1 MKSRKNRVFIF
12 DTTLR
17 DGEQAPGFSMNTDE
31 KLRFAKQLEK
41 LGVDIIEAG
50 FPVASEGDFA
60 AVQRIAGEIKKSQ
73 VAALARTSLGDI
85 DRAWDAIKDAV
96 FPRIHTFI
104 STSDIHIKHM
114 LKMTKSQVLKE
125 SCNAVKYACG
135 FTGNVE
141 FSAQDATRTDRKYLC
156 EIVEAVIEAGATTV
170 NIPDTVGYAMPDEF
184 GELIAYLFDNVGN
197 IKKAV
202 ISVHSHDDLG
212 VAVATSISGLKAGAR
227 QVECTINGIGER
239 AGNASLEEVVMALE
253 TRRDILGLHTNI
265 KTKHIYH
272 SSRLL
277 TDITGVQV
285 QPNKAIVG
293 ANAFAHEAGIH
304 QDGLIKERMTYEI
317 MTPETVG
324 VSDTNII
331 LGKHSGRH
339 AIRERLKKLGF
350 NLAREEVDTVFKR
363 FKELADIK
371 KEIFDEDIEAIIAED
386 IFRKPDKY
394 KLLYLSVVSGNA
406 AIPTATVQMEIDGE
420 MVQEAYFGVGPI
432 DATFATIKKITGAEY
447 TLVKYL
453 VHAIT
458 EGTDAQGVVT
468 VQLRYRERIVS
479 GRGSDSDVLVA
490 SAKAYINA
498 LNRIASF
505 QTRDDAGQ

>member
-1 MKSRKNRVFIF
+1 MKSKKNRVFIF

-85 DRAWDAIKDAV
+85 DRAWDAIKDAAL
-96 FPRIHTFI
+96 PRIHTFI

-125 SCNAVKYACG
+125 SCNAVKHACG
-135 FTGNVE
+135 FTRNVE

-156 EIVEAVIEAGATTV
+156 EIVEAVINAGATTV

-253 TRRDILGLHTNI
+253 TRKDILGLHTNI

-339 AIRERLKKLGF
+339 AIREHLKKMGF
-350 NLAREEVDTVFKR
+350 NLGREEVDTVFKR

-386 IFRKPDKY
+386 VFRKPDKY

-406 AIPTATVQMEIDGE
+406 AIPTATVQMEINDE
-420 MVQEAYFGVGPI
+420 IVQEAYFGVGPI

-468 VQLRYRERIVS
+468 VQLRYGERIVS
-479 GRGSDSDVLVA
+479 GRGSDPDVLVA

-498 LNRIASF
+498 LNRIESF
-505 QTRDDAGQ
+505 QTRDDTK